1 MHLIIYGPEGSGKGT
16 QAKLLSEKLRIP
28 VITSGDLV
36 REKAKEESKL
46 GRLCLTALKEGRYVA
61 DNIMFKL
68 WEEKLAQSN
77 SRRGFIVD
85 GFPRNINQ
93 AKFLLSTLEK
103 LKLSINKF
111 IYLKLSDDKAR
122 NRLLRRKRKLFEG
135 SQISHDTIER
145 INKRL
150 EFYRTLETPL
160 LNFFIEKNLLVEIN
174 AQQSVEKVFRLIIER
189 IDNNRTS
196 DKK

>member
-196 DKK
+196 

>member
-61 DNIMFKL
+61 DDIMFKL
-68 WEEKLAQSN
+68 WEEKLAKSN